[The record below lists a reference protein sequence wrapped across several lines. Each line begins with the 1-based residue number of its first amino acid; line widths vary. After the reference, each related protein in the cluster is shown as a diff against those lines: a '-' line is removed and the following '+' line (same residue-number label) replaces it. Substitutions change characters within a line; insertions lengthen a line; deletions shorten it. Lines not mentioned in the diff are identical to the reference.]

1 MCRKRFVEITSKNMF
16 IVIDGIDGSWKTT
29 QIQRVRLA
37 LEAKWKTVK
46 LYNFPQYGKSSAY
59 FVEKY
64 LAWEYGNNL
73 DPKLSSLFYALDRF
87 DGKKNLEDDIKNFDY
102 ILSDRYVSAN
112 MIHQGGKIEDKKSR
126 DDFFEWIDNLEHHI
140 CQIPKPDR
148 VLFLHVSPKMSEQLV
163 EKRWDKKDIHEQ
175 DSNHTQNAY
184 ASALSLSSLYD
195 NWTEI
200 SCENKGGMKSKE
212 EITEMILNEIL

>member
-1 MCRKRFVEITSKNMF
+1 MF
-16 IVIDGIDGSWKTT
+16 IVIDGIDGSGKTT
-29 QIQRVRLA
+29 QIQRVKSE

-46 LYNFPQYGKSSAY
+46 LYNFPQYWEPSAY

-64 LAWEYGNNL
+64 LAWKYGEDLN
-73 DPKLSSLFYALDRF
+73 PKLSSLFYALDRF
-87 DGKKNLEDDIKNFDY
+87 DGKKQLESDIKTYDY

-112 MIHQGGKIEDKKSR
+112 MIHQWGKIEDPENRS
-126 DDFFEWIDNLEHHI
+126 DFFTWINNLEHEV

-148 VLFLHVSPKMSEQLV
+148 VLFLHVSPEVSQQLV

-175 DSNHTQNAY
+175 DANHTENAY
-184 ASALSLSSLYD
+184 RAALSLSSLYD

-200 SCENKGGMKSKE
+200 SCEQEGSMKSKE

>member
-1 MCRKRFVEITSKNMF
+1 MF

-29 QIQRVRLA
+29 QIERVRLA

-46 LYNFPQYGKSSAY
+46 LYNFPQYGKPSAF

-64 LAWEYGNNL
+64 LAWEYGSNL

-87 DGKKNLEDDIKNFDY
+87 DGKQELERDLEKFDY

-112 MIHQGGKIEDKKSR
+112 MIHQWGKIKDKEKR
-126 DDFFEWIDNLEHHI
+126 NEFFEWINNLEHDI
-140 CQIPKPDR
+140 CSIPKPDR
-148 VLFLHVSPKMSEQLV
+148 VLFQHVSPETSRKLV
-163 EKRWDKKDIHEQ
+163 SKRWDTKDIHEV
-175 DSNHTQNAY
+175 DNTHTENAY
-184 ASALSLSSLYD
+184 ESALSLSSLYD

-200 SCENKGGMKSKE
+200 LCEESGKILWEGI
-212 EITEMILNEIL
+212 ITNIILDQIL

>member
-1 MCRKRFVEITSKNMF
+1 MFV
-16 IVIDGIDGSWKTT
+16 VIDGIDGSGKTT
-29 QIQRVRLA
+29 QIERVRLA

-64 LAWEYGNNL
+64 LWGEYGNNL

-87 DGKKNLEDDIKNFDY
+87 DGKQVLESDIDNYDY

-112 MIHQGGKIEDKKSR
+112 MIHQWWKIQDTEAR
-126 DDFFEWIDNLEHHI
+126 NDFFQWVHNLEHDI
-140 CQIPKPDR
+140 CNLPKPNK
-148 VLFLHVSPKMSEQLV
+148 VLFLRVSPDMSNKLV
-163 EKRWDKKDIHEQ
+163 EKRWDKRDIHES
-175 DSNHTQNAY
+175 DTTHTENAY
-184 ASALSLSSLYD
+184 QSALSLSSMHD

-200 SCENKGGMKSKE
+200 PCEKSGKMLTKE
-212 EITEMILNEIL
+212 TITDMILKEIL